1 MTTNTINVGGGTMV
15 VNEGSVS
22 IKEGTT
28 VNMGGNRIT
37 NVAPGVN
44 NGDAVTVSQL
54 KAVTGD
60 IGSLRGD
67 LNRIDRD
74 SRAGTA
80 SAAAMA
86 NLPQAYLP
94 GKSMF
99 AIATAGHRGQQGY
112 AVGLSTLSEGG
123 DWVLKGSVSGNSRGH
138 VTYGAGVGYQ
148 W

>member
-1 MTTNTINVGGGTMV
+1 
-15 VNEGSVS
+15 
-22 IKEGTT
+22 
-28 VNMGGNRIT
+28 MGGNRVT
-37 NVAPGVN
+37 NVAEGVA
-44 NGDAVTVSQL
+44 GTDAVNVNQL
-54 KAVTGD
+54 KAAISNNVNYRD
-60 IGSLRGD
+60 D